1 LDKLEELGI
10 VAIQKF
16 PLAVD
21 IGDES
26 KEVEDASSSGRMIM
40 NMHAAK
46 LKIEAKVDN
55 LMRKFNILVIVLA
68 CCLGCVVMYV
78 GNQKVFT
85 T

>member
-10 VAIQKF
+10 VAIKKF

-21 IGDES
+21 IGDEA
-26 KEVEDASSSGRMIM
+26 KEVEDASSGGRMIM
-40 NMHAAK
+40 NMQAAE

-68 CCLGCVVMYV
+68 FCLGCVVMYV
-78 GNQKVFT
+78 GNQKVFNT
-85 T
+85 